1 LEDYDRFNAGIKRG
15 NKDLTWAP
23 PANEGRLMTFT
34 PVQKVSAYESI
45 VEQVE
50 SAVARGELKPGDR
63 LPSERQLMADFS
75 VSRATVRE
83 ALRVL
88 QSNDIIESRPGD
100 PRGPVVMPYSP
111 RVLEK
116 AMSRLAHLES
126 VSRVEL
132 LQFRLLLEG
141 HSSML
146 AAIHR
151 SEDDLALIRKQ
162 ARALSDIADVD
173 GARFGHQVDQF
184 HAAIRSASGN
194 KLIEVCGNV
203 VGGIMAD
210 LVDRRLSADLDRRAR
225 LEQSARAASLLVN
238 AIANRES
245 KQAASIAVG
254 NIYRYYADDLDPT
267 EREALA
273 AFVGFEHTGQ

>member
-1 LEDYDRFNAGIKRG
+1 
-15 NKDLTWAP
+15 
-23 PANEGRLMTFT
+23 MTFT

-50 SAVARGELKPGDR
+50 SAIESGELKPGDR

-100 PRGPVVMPYSP
+100 PRGPIVMPYSP

-116 AMSRLAHLES
+116 AMSRLASLEGI
-126 VSRVEL
+126 SRVEL
-132 LQFRLLLEG
+132 LQFRLLLES

-151 SEDDLALIRKQ
+151 TDDDLALIRQ
-162 ARALSDIADVD
+162 RAHALEEIAAIGD
-173 GARFGHQVDQF
+173 ARFGRHVDRF
-184 HAAIRSASGN
+184 HAAIRHASGN

-210 LVDRRLSADLDRRAR
+210 LVDRRLSVDKDRHSR
-225 LEQSARAASLLVN
+225 LQQSARDASRLVE
-238 AIANRES
+238 AIANRQSRE
-245 KQAASIAVG
+245 AASIAVV
-254 NIYRYYADDLDPT
+254 NIYRYYADDLDAG

-273 AFVGFEHTGQ
+273 AFLDFQNVASD